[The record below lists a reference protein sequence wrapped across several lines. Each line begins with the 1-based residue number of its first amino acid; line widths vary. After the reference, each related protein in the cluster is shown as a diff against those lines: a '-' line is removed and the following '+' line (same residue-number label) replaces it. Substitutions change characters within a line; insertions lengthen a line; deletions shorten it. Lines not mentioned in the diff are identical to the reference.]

1 MTWKDIVKEDLREKV
16 IEALIPFYESR
27 EEVIESNIMGRP
39 PNYGRY
45 KGNPQLRPP
54 FTKEDVK
61 DLLEELIQF
70 PFNFSDEDDKNYKEA
85 IKRLKQL
92 IR

>member
-27 EEVIESNIMGRP
+27 EMVIESNIMGRP

-54 FTKEDVK
+54 YTKEDVK
-61 DLLEELIQF
+61 DILENLTQYPLLRK
-70 PFNFSDEDDKNYKEA
+70 NKNYKET